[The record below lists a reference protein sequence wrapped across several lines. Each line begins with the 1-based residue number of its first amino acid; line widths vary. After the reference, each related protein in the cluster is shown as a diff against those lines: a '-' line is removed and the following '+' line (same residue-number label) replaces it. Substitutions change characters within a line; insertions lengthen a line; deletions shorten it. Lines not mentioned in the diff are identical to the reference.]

1 MIDSRNDTERVAGC
15 LHGVTIDAEVRLCR
29 SERGSVLRVRLHIGL
44 PDVPLHAV
52 RPKCIVC
59 QTAGRIIDV
68 V

>member
-15 LHGVTIDAEVRLCR
+15 LHEVRLCR